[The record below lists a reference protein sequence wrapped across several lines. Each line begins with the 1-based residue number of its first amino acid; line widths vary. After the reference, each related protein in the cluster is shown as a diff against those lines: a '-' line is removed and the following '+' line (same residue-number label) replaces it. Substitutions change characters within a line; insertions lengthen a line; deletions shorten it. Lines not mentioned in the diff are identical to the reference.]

1 MRISDWSSDVCS
13 SDLGVCLFTEPAE
26 QPKLINSINRWLEE
40 REFGPLVDV
49 AHHGGGNKHPEW
61 REYSCGYNYFVEARE
76 FAEFVLG
83 LDWEYP
89 DGMLLVTSEQDRK
102 STRLNFSH

>member
-1 MRISDWSSDVCS
+1 MSVVT
-13 SDLGVCLFTEPAE
+13 GVCLFTEPAE

-61 REYSCGYNYFVEARE
+61 REYSCGYNSFFAARAFAGFVP
-76 FAEFVLG
+76 G
-83 LDWEYP
+83 LVWGYP
-89 DGMLLVTSEQDRK
+89 DGTLRITSAHSRSDERRLWK
-102 STRLNFSH
+102 GCVST

>member
-1 MRISDWSSDVCS
+1 MSVVT
-13 SDLGVCLFTEPAE
+13 GVCLFTEPAE

-49 AHHGGGNKHPEW
+49 AHHGGGNKQHEW

-89 DGMLLVTSEQDRK
+89 DGMMLITAEHEGKHDVWISAEHTSALQ
-102 STRLNFSH
+102 SVI

>member
-1 MRISDWSSDVCS
+1 MSVVT
-13 SDLGVCLFTEPAE
+13 GVCLFTEPAE

-49 AHHGGGNKHPEW
+49 DHHGGGNKHPEW

-83 LDWEYP
+83 LRSGERRVGKGCVGTCRARGSPYH
-89 DGMLLVTSEQDRK
+89 K
-102 STRLNFSH
+102 K

>member
-1 MRISDWSSDVCS
+1 MRV
-13 SDLGVCLFTEPAE
+13 LPGVYRVTGPGE
-26 QPKLINSINRWLEE
+26 QPKLLSSSNRGLEG
-40 REFGPLVDV
+40 REFGPLGDV

-61 REYSCGYNYFVEARE
+61 REYSCGYNYFVAARE

-89 DGMLLVTSEQDRK
+89 DGMLLITSEHEGKPEVWRPE
-102 STRLNFSH
+102 